1 MILPFFIGL
10 FTFLLLH
17 QRFLDFFLCISFVLL
32 NRIENLLCILFR
44 HLRLLWLLLLW
55 FILFLLIFI
64 FILVILIVVLLLLI
78 LLLVFLL
85 IFVLI
90 LLVFVVVF
98 ILILLLFLVFLLK
111 QLCQSEVVTRLVVL
125 RISSESIFIF
135 FYTLSII
142 FFLERYV
149 SKIMPSVCCS

>member
-44 HLRLLWLLLLW
+44 HLRLLLLW

-98 ILILLLFLVFLLK
+98 ILILLLLLLFLLQ
-111 QLCQSEVVTRLVVL
+111 QLCQSEVVTCLVVL